1 MSTQELDHN
10 HRYEIKSPD
19 DVSQLISKFAGKG
32 KSNKVIWLALI
43 GVFID
48 AEPYR
53 VCRRLFYLS

>member
-10 HRYEIKSPD
+10 HHYEIKSPD

-43 GVFID
+43 GCLLMPMI
-48 AEPYR
+48 
-53 VCRRLFYLS
+53 

>member
-48 AEPYR
+48 AYDR
-53 VCRRLFYLS
+53 QSKT